1 MLQDHLQTLRD
12 PEKHKH
18 RRTMWD
24 RGLNAKCNST
34 FLERFIWLLTNESM
48 PDIPPQ
54 VEQNLFAVRRESQRT
69 SGPTYFY
76 QRLVSLC
83 DLRHHGRNRVW

>member
-1 MLQDHLQTLRD
+1 MLMLQDHLQTLRD

-34 FLERFIWLLTNESM
+34 FLERFFWLLTNESM

-54 VEQNLFAVRRESQRT
+54 VEQNLFAVR
-69 SGPTYFY
+69 
-76 QRLVSLC
+76 
-83 DLRHHGRNRVW
+83 